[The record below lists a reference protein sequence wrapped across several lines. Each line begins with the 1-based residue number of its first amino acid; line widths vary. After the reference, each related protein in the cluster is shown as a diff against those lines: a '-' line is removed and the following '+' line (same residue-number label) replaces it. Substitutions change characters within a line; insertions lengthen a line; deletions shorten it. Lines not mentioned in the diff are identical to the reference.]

1 MPPTHRCLNDD
12 APIVAQCKSGILMYA
27 ATCSLSIDSEK
38 CVKYLRLLRW
48 CSNILTQQSFGLLS
62 HFTEEVCEMRIEMI

>member
-1 MPPTHRCLNDD
+1 
-12 APIVAQCKSGILMYA
+12 MYP